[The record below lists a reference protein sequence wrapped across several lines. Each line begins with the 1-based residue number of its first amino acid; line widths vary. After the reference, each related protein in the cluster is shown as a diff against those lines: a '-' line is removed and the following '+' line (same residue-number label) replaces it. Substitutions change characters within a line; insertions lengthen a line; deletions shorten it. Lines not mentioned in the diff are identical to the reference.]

1 MIVFSDNSGGFKLKR
16 AVNWWNIITKIAKD
30 KSTWDHLEPAEI
42 IELVQRIAEAKK
54 KIKDFDKHIIIQL
67 SPALK
72 RLCLLMT
79 PGDIYLIHSNLTL
92 YKRQFNV
99 T

>member
-1 MIVFSDNSGGFKLKR
+1 MKR
-16 AVNWWNIITKIAKD
+16 AINWWNIINKIARD
-30 KSTWDHLEPAEI
+30 KSTWDQLEPAEI

-72 RLCLLMT
+72 RLCRLMAPLNNYPT
-79 PGDIYLIHSNLTL
+79 SSNLTL
-92 YKRQFNV
+92 YKN
-99 T
+99 